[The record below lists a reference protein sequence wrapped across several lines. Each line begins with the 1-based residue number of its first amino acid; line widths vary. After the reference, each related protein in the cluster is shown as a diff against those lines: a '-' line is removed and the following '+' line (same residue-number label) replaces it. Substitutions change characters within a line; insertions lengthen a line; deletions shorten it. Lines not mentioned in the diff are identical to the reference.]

1 MNEDLD
7 MLFNREKNDTCYINP
22 GSSMPSSNLNIFEV
36 LIKEF
41 APARN

>member
-7 MLFNREKNDTCYINP
+7 MLFTRESNDNCYINP
-22 GSSMPSSNLNIFEV
+22 GSSKPLNSLNVFEV